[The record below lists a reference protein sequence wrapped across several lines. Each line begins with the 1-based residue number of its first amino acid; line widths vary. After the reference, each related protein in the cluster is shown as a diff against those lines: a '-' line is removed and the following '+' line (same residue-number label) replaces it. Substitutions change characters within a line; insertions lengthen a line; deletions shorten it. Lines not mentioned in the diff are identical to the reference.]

1 MMIVARYLVLAH
13 VPSVNDFDSII
24 LLFFDNKLDT
34 GVLDK
39 NRVTLSKSQ
48 TKCTRERNQMTRNGR
63 HSQVV
68 QNRLDNSGMTHL
80 TS

>member
-39 NRVTLSKSQ
+39 NRVTLSKPQ
-48 TKCTRERNQMTRNGR
+48 TKCT
-63 HSQVV
+63 
-68 QNRLDNSGMTHL
+68 
-80 TS
+80 